1 MKQEISDRQLSIN
14 AGEDSN
20 FLSSIKFNNIE
31 KYNYIKKV
39 GIDQFNQKQLD
50 LINDVTEMHIDLIHA
65 RLGSTF
71 WKQYLTEYF
80 SSNQS
85 FLNQGSDLSYRIR
98 HGSMNMNAFIKWN
111 KIIQIYNKNKQKFYE
126 DN

>member
-1 MKQEISDRQLSIN
+1 MKQQLSDRQLSID
-14 AGEDSN
+14 AGEHSN
-20 FLSSIKFNNIE
+20 FLSSIKFHNMK
-31 KYNYIKKV
+31 KYNYIKEV
-39 GIDQFNQKQLD
+39 GINQFNEEQLD
-50 LINDVTEMHIDLIHA
+50 LINNVTEMHTDLIHA
-65 RLGSTF
+65 RLGSIF

-98 HGSMNMNAFIKWN
+98 HGSMNMNAFIKWS